1 LEQRNAELRNGII
14 IGMIEG
20 DPNAF
25 EKCYQ
30 LYSPAIYTAICKICQ
45 NRETACDLLHDTF
58 IDAFE
63 NIEQFDTNNNFIAWL
78 KRIAF
83 NNSFNY
89 LKKQNNT
96 LKLVEQIAN
105 TEKIKPKSMASIAT
119 DNDLLTK
126 LLANVPEKQRLILWL
141 FIVEQYSHDEI
152 ALLVNQSASY
162 SKSIVSRCLKQLRED
177 VEENKDAYM

>member
-1 LEQRNAELRNGII
+1 MEQRNAELINEII
-14 IGMIEG
+14 KGMVKG

-25 EKCYQ
+25 EKFYQ
-30 LYSPAIYTAICKICQ
+30 LYSPAIYTAIFKICQ

-63 NIEQFDTNNNFIAWL
+63 NIAQFDTDNNFIPWL

-83 NNSFNY
+83 NNSFNH
-89 LKKQNNT
+89 LKKQKNT
-96 LKLVEQIAN
+96 LKLFDQIAN
-105 TEKIKPKSMASIAT
+105 TEKAQPKSMTSMAG
-119 DNDLLTK
+119 DKDLLTK
-126 LLANVPEKQRLILWL
+126 LLTNIPERQRLILWL

-162 SKSIVSRCLKQLRED
+162 SKSIVSRCLKALRND